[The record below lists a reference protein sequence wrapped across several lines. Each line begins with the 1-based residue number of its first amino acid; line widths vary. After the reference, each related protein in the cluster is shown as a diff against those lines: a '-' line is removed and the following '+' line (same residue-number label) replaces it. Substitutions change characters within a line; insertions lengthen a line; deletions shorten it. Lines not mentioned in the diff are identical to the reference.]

1 MILSTNKNW
10 KQFLLIQDEQK
21 LNEILRKI
29 SKYRGAYKNADDVKI
44 SQLWCAILELN
55 KQMHILQ
62 ERIDKIQ
69 FMLDGMFERR
79 FEQEKINKDIIKSLE
94 RF

>member
-10 KQFLLIQDEQK
+10 KQFLSIRDEEK
-21 LNEILRKI
+21 LNEILRKN

-44 SQLWCAILELN
+44 AQIWCSILELN
-55 KQMHILQ
+55 KQTDILQ
-62 ERIDKIQ
+62 KRIDKIQ
-69 FMLDGMFERR
+69 FLIEGMFERNN
-79 FEQEKINKDIIKSLE
+79 EQMIKDREIIRSLE